1 MKLKNLLNKWL
12 LIVAAGMLSLT
23 FTACE
28 ESTDGQKTFIY
39 TISMNQYEYT
49 GSSLLG
55 PISYLSSLNL
65 SEGFTITAANLK
77 DANTEAIT
85 RFNTEMA
92 KIEKA
97 QLDAYGGTYSIT
109 YDLYSV
115 SDAKAIATKEFS
127 SSQQ

>member
-1 MKLKNLLNKWL
+1 MKLKKLMNKWL
-12 LIVAAGMLSLT
+12 LIAVAGMLSLA
-23 FTACE
+23 FTSCE
-28 ESTDGQKTFIY
+28 SNDDNKTFIY
-39 TISMNQYEYT
+39 TIGMENYQYT

-55 PISYLSSLNL
+55 PLSYLSSLNL
-65 SEGFTITAANLK
+65 SEGFTITAANLTE
-77 DANTEAIT
+77 ANAEAIT

-97 QLDAYGGTYSIT
+97 QLDAYGGTYYIS

>member
-1 MKLKNLLNKWL
+1 M
-12 LIVAAGMLSLT
+12 AGMLSLA
-23 FTACE
+23 FTGCE
-28 ESTDGQKTFIY
+28 ESTDQKTFIY
-39 TISMNQYEYT
+39 TIGMEDYQYT

-65 SEGFTITAANLK
+65 SEGFTVTADNLTEAN
-77 DANTEAIT
+77 AEAIT

-97 QLDAYGGTYSIT
+97 QLDAYGGTYYIS

>member
-1 MKLKNLLNKWL
+1 MKLKKLMNKWL
-12 LIVAAGMLSLT
+12 LIAVAGMLSLA
-23 FTACE
+23 FTGCE
-28 ESTDGQKTFIY
+28 SNDDNKTFIY
-39 TISMNQYEYT
+39 TIGMENYQYT

-55 PISYLSSLNL
+55 PLSYLSSLNL
-65 SEGFTITAANLK
+65 SEGFTITAANLTE
-77 DANTEAIT
+77 ANAEAIT
-85 RFNTEMA
+85 RFNAEMA

-97 QLDAYGGTYSIT
+97 QLDAYGGTYYIS